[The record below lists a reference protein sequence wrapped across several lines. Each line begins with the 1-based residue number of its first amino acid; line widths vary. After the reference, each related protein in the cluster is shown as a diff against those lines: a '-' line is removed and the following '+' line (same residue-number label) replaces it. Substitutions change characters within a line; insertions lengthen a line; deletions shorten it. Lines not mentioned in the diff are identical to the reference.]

1 VNEYWSIGDLAR
13 ASGVT
18 IRTLYHY
25 DEIGLVSAGDRTA
38 SGHRRYTADDVR
50 RLYRVRALTQLGLSL
65 EDVARVLERGAED
78 LTALRDLLHAQLAD
92 LDVRARQVNEL
103 SRRVQGLVE
112 QLDGET
118 MPEPARFLATLELTA
133 QLYGGLS
140 TEQRDALAERRAE
153 LGDDTVDA
161 MRSEW
166 LTIFKELKGHLA
178 AGTPAGD
185 PEVAELAARWQRVAT
200 SFRTGQAHI
209 DQQVQATSGALWE
222 QHGDRIGQYLSDRV
236 DWLEP
241 DDMAAIMAY
250 LKEARS

>member
-1 VNEYWSIGDLAR
+1 VNERWSIGDLAK

-18 IRTLYHY
+18 IRTLYYY
-25 DEIGLVSAGDRTA
+25 DEIGLVRANDRTV

-65 EDVARVLERGAED
+65 EDVGRVLERGAED
-78 LTALRDLLHAQLAD
+78 LAALRDLLHAQLAD
-92 LDVRARQVNEL
+92 LEVRARQLNEL
-103 SRRVQGLVE
+103 SRRVQGLVA

-140 TEQRDALAERRAE
+140 VEQRDALAERRAE
-153 LGDDTVDA
+153 LGDDAVDA
-161 MRSEW
+161 LRSEW

-178 AGTPAGD
+178 AGTPADD
-185 PEVAELAARWQRVAT
+185 PEVGELAARWQRIAA
-200 SFRTGQAHI
+200 SFRTGRPHI
-209 DQQVQATSGALWE
+209 DRQVEASSGAMWE
-222 QHGDRIGQYLSDRV
+222 QHGDRISRYLSDRV

-241 DDMAAIMAY
+241 ADMAAIMAY
-250 LKEARS
+250 LRRAQP